1 LKNPYIN
8 LYMDRK
14 KTLLLAASFSL
25 LLTMTIIAAVYST
38 RPLLGQLNSLIRSDY
53 VYSATTRNPV
63 GEDDYIQ
70 YNAGISFALAKDS
83 ATGINAD
90 IVMQLKRS
98 QYTENICWNADPLG
112 PRELAISK
120 ELARAYGLR
129 VGDSLFSRHL
139 VDGENCEY
147 IVRQL
152 LPELLCVRFVDR
164 TAYKDGVIVMGYDSR
179 YEENISH
186 TIIMFSKT
194 PIDELAQSI
203 SEMPDSLLYRDDEIS
218 SVLKRATPYLLIF
231 FILSILLT
239 AGLVFFCAKSV
250 AYNFKRLVRLGAEE
264 KELNRAYNRAI
275 YGVGFSTIFVALVIS
290 AFILCIIGIPVM
302 STIYMGVMVLGDLLT
317 LAFTLNERR
326 KRLWRRA

>member
-1 LKNPYIN
+1 
-8 LYMDRK
+8 MDRK

-152 LPELLCVRFVDR
+152 LPELVCVRFGDR
-164 TAYKDGVIVMGYDSR
+164 TVYEDGVIVMGYDPQ
-179 YEENISH
+179 YEDNFSH
-186 TIIMFSKT
+186 MIVMFSKT
-194 PIDELAQSI
+194 PINELAQSI
-203 SEMPDSLLYRDDEIS
+203 SEMPDKLLYRSDEIAS
-218 SVLKRATPYLLIF
+218 AIKSAAPYLIVF
-231 FILSILLT
+231 FLLSILLT
-239 AGLVFFCAKSV
+239 EGMVFFFAKSV
-250 AYNFKRLVRLGAEE
+250 SYNFIRLVRLGAEE
-264 KELNRAYNRAI
+264 KRLNSSYNRAA
-275 YGVGFSTIFVALVIS
+275 YGVGLGCIIAALIFSVIV
-290 AFILCIIGIPVM
+290 LCIIGV
-302 STIYMGVMVLGDLLT
+302 SKTAAAYVAFVYLGVLLT
-317 LAFTLNERR
+317 LICAVNANK
-326 KRLWRRA
+326 KRLWRTA

>member
-1 LKNPYIN
+1 
-8 LYMDRK
+8 MDRK

-70 YNAGISFALAKDS
+70 YNAGISFALTKDS
-83 ATGINAD
+83 ATGINAE
-90 IVMQLKRS
+90 IVMQSKSS
-98 QYTENICWNADPLG
+98 QYTDNVCWNADLLG

-120 ELARAYGLR
+120 ELARAYGLC
-129 VGDSLFSRHL
+129 VGDSLFSKHL
-139 VDGENCEY
+139 VYSENCEY

-152 LPELLCVRFVDR
+152 LPELVCVRFGDR
-164 TAYKDGVIVMGYDSR
+164 TVYKDGVIVMGYDPQ

-186 TIIMFSKT
+186 TIVMFSKT

-203 SEMPDSLLYRDDEIS
+203 SEMPDKLLYRSDEIAS
-218 SVLKRATPYLLIF
+218 AIKSTAPYLIVF
-231 FILSILLT
+231 FLLSILLT
-239 AGLVFFCAKSV
+239 GGIIFFFAKSV
-250 AYNFKRLVRLGAEE
+250 SYNFIRLIRLGAEE
-264 KELNRAYNRAI
+264 KRLNSSYNRTA
-275 YGVGFSTIFVALVIS
+275 YGVGLGYIIAALIFSVI
-290 AFILCIIGIPVM
+290 ALCIIGVSKM
-302 STIYMGVMVLGDLLT
+302 ATTYMAFVCLGDLLT
-317 LAFTLNERR
+317 LICAVNASR